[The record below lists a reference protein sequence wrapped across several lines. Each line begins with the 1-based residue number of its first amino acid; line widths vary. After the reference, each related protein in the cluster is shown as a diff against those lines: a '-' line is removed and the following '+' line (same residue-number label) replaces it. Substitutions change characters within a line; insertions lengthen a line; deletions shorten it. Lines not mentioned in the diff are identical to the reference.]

1 MGTYDISALKN
12 TFGGAKQR
20 TLKNERSD
28 LIAMLETKR
37 LHECKEL
44 YEFVKANKKE
54 FTESEIEVYK
64 AASTAGGLMK
74 LKKLDKKKARA
85 KQAGLKLSQLK
96 KGAFEDDVEW
106 ENIQNGVKAQKKVVK
121 KRCTRRKKKV
131 G

>member
-20 TLKNERSD
+20 TSKNERSD

-37 LHECKEL
+37 LRECKEL
-44 YEFVKANKKE
+44 YKFVKSNKKE

-64 AASTAGGLMK
+64 AASSAGGLER
-74 LKKLDKKKARA
+74 LKRLDKKKARA

-96 KGAFEDDVEW
+96 KGAFEDDTEW
-106 ENIQNGVKAQKKVVK
+106 ENIQSGVKVQKKL
-121 KRCTRRKKKV
+121 
-131 G
+131 